1 MLPFRKIIAPTDFSE
16 PAQAGV
22 AAAVELAQAY
32 SAELVLV
39 YAVPRMPLV
48 PAPHGAGAAGQVALE
63 EDIRNSAENALAEVI
78 ERQIPGEIKGR
89 HRVLSG
95 DPAGQIVEA
104 AAEEG
109 ADLIVMATHGETGWQ
124 RFVSGSVA
132 EKVVRL
138 AECPVLAV
146 HPPGGGRE
154 KR

>member
-16 PAQAGV
+16 PASAGV
-22 AAAVELAQAY
+22 EAAAELATAY
-32 SAELVLV
+32 SAELILV
-39 YAVPRMPLV
+39 YAVPRLPLV

-63 EDIRNSAENALAEVI
+63 QDIRESAKKAL
-78 ERQIPGEIKGR
+78 GEAVGRLPEGVAAR

-95 DPAGQIVEA
+95 DPAGQIVQVA
-104 AAEEG
+104 VEEG
-109 ADLIVMATHGETGWQ
+109 ADLIVMATHGETGWR

-146 HPPGGGRE
+146 RGPGPRE
-154 KR
+154 A